1 VKTPVKEISIET
13 DNTSLDECVRTRDS
27 EAKYTMKTSGD
38 MKNDAVDRGI
48 SVGDTVVVNRGIS
61 VGDTVVVKR
70 DIRGNKFD
78 MEPRTIISRKG
89 PMLTVSDDIIRNV
102 SGFKKV
108 SVNRCILKIEGETQ
122 LSDKFKDF
130 ELK

>member
-1 VKTPVKEISIET
+1 
-13 DNTSLDECVRTRDS
+13 
-27 EAKYTMKTSGD
+27 
-38 MKNDAVDRGI
+38 
-48 SVGDTVVVNRGIS
+48 
-61 VGDTVVVKR
+61 VKR

-122 LSDKFKDF
+122 LPDKFKDF

>member
-1 VKTPVKEISIET
+1 MKTPVKEISIET

>member
-1 VKTPVKEISIET
+1 MKTPVKEISIET

-38 MKNDAVDRGI
+38 MKNDAVD
-48 SVGDTVVVNRGIS
+48 RGIS

-122 LSDKFKDF
+122 LPDKFKDF

>member
-122 LSDKFKDF
+122 LPDKFKDF

>member
-1 VKTPVKEISIET
+1 MKTPVKEISIET

-122 LSDKFKDF
+122 LPDKFKDF